1 MRTLNQLLFTCTLRE
16 SLMNLHRCCTRG
28 NIMQKKK
35 KAPCLCIYLVNVT
48 VKVFGI
54 LDALGRLDQ
63 GDWILKVLRGCITV
77 HFFLNL
83 PSLPISE
90 DSENRI
96 RSNSLILLPYPLVPN
111 TLIRGQNE
119 WLWKEISTTCNSGFC
134 QIEIILK
141 CFKN

>member
-1 MRTLNQLLFTCTLRE
+1 MTCIGVAPGAM
-16 SLMNLHRCCTRG
+16 S
-28 NIMQKKK
+28 MQKEKKK
-35 KAPCLCIYLVNVT
+35 KPHVCALLVLNET

-54 LDALGRLDQ
+54 LDLWGRLDQ

-96 RSNSLILLPYPLVPN
+96 RSIVSFSYPIPLSP
-111 TLIRGQNE
+111 TP
-119 WLWKEISTTCNSGFC
+119 
-134 QIEIILK
+134 
-141 CFKN
+141 